1 MMRPRSRRTG
11 ASLVEVIIAVTL
23 FGFLGAGVVTMV
35 GATYANQILASAL
48 VSARA
53 YALEAVGAVE
63 SIREQGFNQLILTRS
78 GVEFSGGRWRFRG
91 EGSSDTSGPYARQVA
106 LAGVARDVGGTIV
119 PLGTPGSVV
128 DTRTKAVTVRVSWTI
143 GVIPYELA
151 LTRYATDWRSRA
163 WTQSDWLGGPGQ
175 TEWSAPDRYAA
186 DDGNVDIATA
196 GEVKLRALVSGPLDH
211 VWPFDVPGEYT
222 YDPAKIEV
230 TAGVA
235 RLRGTVTPVAGS
247 SSNPG
252 FSTGIAGWS
261 FNRWGPNVGQDGRW
275 RNGGGNRGGYAQ
287 IRMPNLRNRV
297 AGGFFEQ
304 PFTVSATALTT
315 AAVSAS
321 WLVERSTRRPDSLQ
335 VLLFVDP
342 TPGAPVLGTQVWSS
356 GNIAGQT
363 VWAATGAIDVRA
375 RLPAPVTYYLKLAVW
390 VDYPNNQNGQYWVG
404 FDNSQISWSGTTTS
418 YPSDRPSVA
427 TNLSFTPTNLQTW
440 QSFSEVAAKAGGEI
454 YYQLSA
460 DAGAV
465 WQWYNG
471 SAWAPAGS
479 ADYNPATVVNTRIG
493 AFPTT
498 TQDLQVRAFLA
509 GDGTQ
514 AVSLDKGRVTVT
526 AGAADFVSGGSL
538 ESSAFRAGAGEPS
551 WHRLGWQADTAA
563 CPTTCAVQ
571 LQVAAAPDAGG
582 SPGPFG
588 AWVGA
593 AGAGGYFTVSDA
605 LIPASLNG
613 NQWLKYR
620 LELAGDGSATPV
632 VREVGVDYR
641 P

>member
-1 MMRPRSRRTG
+1 MSSVRLRPAG

-63 SIREQGFNQLILTRS
+63 SIREQGFNHLTLTQS

-91 EGSSDTSGPYARQVA
+91 EGSSDTSGPYAREVA
-106 LAGVARDVGGTIV
+106 LADVARDASGAIV
-119 PLGTPGSVV
+119 PLGTPGSAV
-128 DTRTKAVTVRVSWTI
+128 DTRTKAVTVRVTWSI
-143 GVIPYELA
+143 GLIPYELA

-163 WTQSDWLGGPGQ
+163 WIQSDWSSGAGQ
-175 TEWSAPDRYAA
+175 SQWSAPDRYAA
-186 DDGNVDIATA
+186 DDGNVDVATA
-196 GEVKLRALVSGPLDH
+196 GEVKLRGLVSGPLDH
-211 VWPFDVPGEYT
+211 VWPFDAPGEYT
-222 YDPAKIEV
+222 FDPAKIEV

-235 RLRGTVTPVAGS
+235 RLRGTVSPVAGV

-252 FSTGIAGWS
+252 FSTGLAGWS
-261 FNRWGPNVGQDGRW
+261 FSRWGPNVGQDGRW
-275 RNGGGNRGGYAQ
+275 QNNDGNPGGYAQ
-287 IRMPNLRNRV
+287 IRMPNRRNQA
-297 AGGFFEQ
+297 AGGFFQQ
-304 PFTVSATALTT
+304 PFTVTATSLTT
-315 AAVSAS
+315 ATVGTS
-321 WLVERSTRRPDSLQ
+321 WRVERSTRQPDSLQ
-335 VLLFVDP
+335 VLLFVDQN
-342 TPGAPVLGTQVWSS
+342 PGAPVLGTEVWSS
-356 GNIAGQT
+356 GNVPGQT
-363 VWAATGAIDVRA
+363 AWVATGTVDVRS
-375 RLPAPVTYYLKLAVW
+375 RLVTPGTYYLKLAVW
-390 VDYPNNQNGQYWVG
+390 VDYPNQNGQYFVG
-404 FDNSQISWSGTTTS
+404 FDNAQLTWAGTATS
-418 YPSDRPSVA
+418 YPADRPSVA
-427 TNLSFTPTNLQTW
+427 TNVSFTPTNLQTW

-460 DAGAV
+460 DSGAT
-465 WQWYNG
+465 WQWHNG
-471 SAWAPAGS
+471 SAWVPA
-479 ADYNPATVVNTRIG
+479 AAAEYNPANVVNARIG

-498 TQDLQVRAFLA
+498 TQDLRVRSFLA

-514 AVSLDKGRVTVT
+514 AVSLDEIRVTVT
-526 AGAADFVSGGSL
+526 AGSAAYVGSGSL
-538 ESSAFRAGAGEPS
+538 ESSAFRAGGGEPS
-551 WHRLGWQADTAA
+551 WHRLGWQADTTACPAA
-563 CPTTCAVQ
+563 CTVQ

-588 AWVGA
+588 VW
-593 AGAGGYFTVSDA
+593 AGATGAGSYFTVSDT

-632 VREVGVDYR
+632 VRQVGVDYR